1 MNRTIVITV
10 HTPHNVYRRSMKEE
24 MLRAEG
30 YSVELVQ
37 EEMKKVID
45 MASNGD
51 LQSFYFRFEYDVEG
65 VEGVMS
71 TLLLTAQQ
79 LQRSDM
85 TIQVFSE

>member
-10 HTPHNVYRRSMKEE
+10 HTPHNVYRRSLKEE

-30 YSVELVQ
+30 YSVELMQ
-37 EEMKKVID
+37 EKMKEVIN
-45 MASNGD
+45 MASSSE
-51 LQSFYFRFEYDVEG
+51 LQSFNFRFEYDVDV
-65 VEGVMS
+65 VEGVTS

-85 TIQVFSE
+85 TIQVFAE